1 MQQHAQAVTNKESNA
16 FSKTGGQASQ
26 LSMSSNLNIDG
37 AKLSDT
43 LSKPATA
50 QSVGDWA
57 QASGLSREA
66 TVGKWEA
73 MKATLNSSN
82 TLGDQRNGND
92 AFVKMMFNEAEKLT
106 HMDAGETVAHNLG
119 DIQKTSQMLKNAVS
133 IMGANAGMIAPAT
146 EKLDQFVAL
155 GSGGNYASGHE
166 QQQIAP
172 DTSAVPTAGQVSG
185 NVANQQGT
193 VTGGLAQR
201 EQAAQAQ
208 PTTQVGGMT
217 ANKLN
222 EEEARGNVANTYGAN
237 IKCPYRQ

>member
-119 DIQKTSQMLKNAVS
+119 DIQKT
-133 IMGANAGMIAPAT
+133 
-146 EKLDQFVAL
+146 
-155 GSGGNYASGHE
+155 
-166 QQQIAP
+166 
-172 DTSAVPTAGQVSG
+172 
-185 NVANQQGT
+185 
-193 VTGGLAQR
+193 
-201 EQAAQAQ
+201 
-208 PTTQVGGMT
+208 
-217 ANKLN
+217 
-222 EEEARGNVANTYGAN
+222 
-237 IKCPYRQ
+237 

>member
-1 MQQHAQAVTNKESNA
+1 QAVTNKESNA

-26 LSMSSNLNIDG
+26 LSLSNSLNIDG

-50 QSVGDWA
+50 QSVGDFF
-57 QASGLSREA
+57 ASIGGNREA
-66 TVGKWEA
+66 AVAQWQS
-73 MKATLNSSN
+73 MKNTLNSSN

-185 NVANQQGT
+185 NVANQQGA
-193 VTGGLAQR
+193 VTGGLAER
-201 EQAAQAQ
+201 EQASKVQ
-208 PTTQVGGMT
+208 PSTQVGGMT
-217 ANKLN
+217 AD
-222 EEEARGNVANTYGAN
+222 
-237 IKCPYRQ
+237 